1 MCSGTGGDEEAVET
15 KQEFMSLFY
24 VNQTPCSALGLSQSL
39 EMEFSSRNKVKVGRG
54 LLLVTTDDG

>member
-24 VNQTPCSALGLSQSL
+24 VNQTPCLVLGLSQSL
-39 EMEFSSRNKVKVGRG
+39 EMEFSSRNEVKVG
-54 LLLVTTDDG
+54 VVSY